1 MKRRWFSPPLWREGL
16 RQLSLIGIMSFVV
29 LELCAILVPVGFL
42 VNSSKSYILPEGAV
56 SSVQSLEGIVGLPLM
71 VLLPLVVAPM
81 MMLYLFRFL
90 NKRSA
95 SDFYHQLPV
104 RRECLFLSFFAA
116 VLTWLVGLAV
126 VPALTSRL
134 FFRLLLANAY
144 LLPLD
149 SLWIYVGNMLAG
161 AILAAAAT
169 AVAMSVTGNPFNNV
183 VGTVLLLFLP
193 RIVLL
198 VVVLL
203 LREALPILSPDES
216 LPLLDVQYNVPA
228 GMILGVFT
236 GNLGDVFQ
244 RPGSGL
250 YSLLLALVYT
260 AAAMGLFVR
269 RQSEAAERASH
280 SPRIQRLL
288 CIVTGFAVSL
298 IPIAIITDMVL
309 QKRFSDDLSTVLFWI
324 AVLYILTLVT
334 MLIYQLITM
343 RRFRA
348 LTRVFSAFGIVL
360 ALNALF
366 FLSVYGFRE
375 WVLAFTPTAEQIS
388 GVTFYEKNDFFMDR
402 TSAPELT
409 DEELRRLTAELLS
422 DHVDTIRRDNTVNG
436 SDMTKH
442 TVRIRTGWRTVT
454 RVLYPN
460 AAQEKRLTDALVKNE
475 TVIRAYGTLPSLQSK
490 GMSVYCS
497 ESLTDSS
504 ALPTVY
510 GTFCEEVQTYAADR
524 FADWYR
530 YVQGS
535 EEIDGLTASPF
546 TFRLSRGGATE
557 TLYIPWEFTRT
568 IGQLLPLLPD
578 ADGAIARLDAQAEGE
593 CTLNEFSLLALKDG
607 PGGVSLPEEH
617 WNVYFWE
624 ENDEDGRVR
633 YALRDMLN
641 KAERYSEDTTLF
653 CLEMGGFSQSG
664 YYQSERVFFS
674 LSASAQP
681 ELDVLVARLTEG
693 GWIDTGEKVDELD

>member
-42 VNSSKSYILPEGAV
+42 VNNSKSYILPEGAV
-56 SSVQSLEGIVGLPLM
+56 SSVRSLEGIVGL
-71 VLLPLVVAPM
+71 M

-134 FFRLLLANAY
+134 FFRILLANAY

-149 SLWIYVGNMLAG
+149 SLWIYVGNMRAG

-198 VVVLL
+198 VAVLL

-228 GMILGVFT
+228 DMILGVFT

-309 QKRFSDDLSTVLFWI
+309 QKRFSDILSTVLFWI
-324 AVLYILTLVT
+324 VVRYILTLVT

-375 WVLAFTPTAEQIS
+375 GVLAFTPTAEQID

-442 TVRIRTGWRTVT
+442 TVRIRTCWRTVT

-475 TVIRAYGTLPSLQSK
+475 TVIRTYGTLPPLQSK

-546 TFRLSRGGATE
+546 TFRLSRGEATE
-557 TLYIPWEFTRT
+557 TMVIPWEFTRT

-607 PGGVSLPEEH
+607 PGGVSLPEEN

-624 ENDEDGRVR
+624 ENDEGSRVR

-641 KAERYSEDTTLF
+641 KAEQYSEDTTLF

-664 YYQSERVFFS
+664 YHQSERVFFS
-674 LSASAQP
+674 LPASAQP
-681 ELDVLVARLTEG
+681 ELDVLVARLTED
-693 GWIDTGEKVDELD
+693 GWIDTEEKVDELD